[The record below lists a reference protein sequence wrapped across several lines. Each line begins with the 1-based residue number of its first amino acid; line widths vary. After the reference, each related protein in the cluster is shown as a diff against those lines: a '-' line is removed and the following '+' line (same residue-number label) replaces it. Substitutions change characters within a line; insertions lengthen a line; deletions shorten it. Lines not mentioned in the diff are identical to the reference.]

1 MSPLLESV
9 LPFLQTLVRIIS
21 SDWLDH
27 IRKYWELCWNEWFT
41 VNPEGD
47 AKIRS
52 LNNQFN
58 WRTWSRGSIH
68 VIGPDWAEGHWLGLE
83 CRLGFL
89 EANDE
94 MEFRVFIEE
103 WQIWK
108 EGEELNRLELWRE
121 YFFSES
127 SWVVPYGITQSSNID
142 NSQWAWPRVT
152 WLSVTEADPQNKTKQ
167 NKTGSSGY
175 LLTAF
180 PTAGQVNP
188 VWKEVQAIY
197 LCVDT
202 VSIHRH
208 T

>member
-21 SDWLDH
+21 SDLLDH
-27 IRKYWELCWNEWFT
+27 IRKCWELDWNEWFI

-47 AKIRS
+47 AKVRS
-52 LNNQFN
+52 LSNQFS

-68 VIGPDWAEGHWLGLE
+68 VIGPGWAEGHWLE
-83 CRLGFL
+83 IDCRLGFL
-89 EANDE
+89 EADDE
-94 MEFRVFIEE
+94 MEFRVFLEE

-108 EGEELNRLELWRE
+108 RGEGLNRLELWRE

-127 SWVVPYGITQSSNID
+127 SWVVPYGFTQSSNID
-142 NSQWAWPRVT
+142 NPQWAWPQVNR
-152 WLSVTEADPQNKTKQ
+152 LSVTEADPQKNLAAS
-167 NKTGSSGY
+167 GS

-188 VWKEVQAIY
+188 AWKEVQAVY

-202 VSIHRH
+202 VGIHRH

>member
-27 IRKYWELCWNEWFT
+27 IRKCWELDWNEWFI

-52 LNNQFN
+52 LSNQFS
-58 WRTWSRGSIH
+58 WRIWSRGSIH
-68 VIGPDWAEGHWLGLE
+68 VIGPGWAEGHWLELD

-89 EANDE
+89 EADDE
-94 MEFRVFIEE
+94 MEFRVFIEV

-108 EGEELNRLELWRE
+108 EGEGLNRLELWRE

-127 SWVVPYGITQSSNID
+127 SWVVPYGLTQSSNID
-142 NSQWAWPRVT
+142 NPQWAWPEVN
-152 WLSVTEADPQNKTKQ
+152 WLSVTEADPQKNP
-167 NKTGSSGY
+167 GS
-175 LLTAF
+175 F
-180 PTAGQVNP
+180 R
-188 VWKEVQAIY
+188 
-197 LCVDT
+197 
-202 VSIHRH
+202 VSANCIPHSWAS
-208 T
+208 